1 MSSQTHSGIRD
12 LLLILFGALCISF
25 APVFVKLI
33 GPDKIGPTA
42 IGFWRLAIGSAILL
56 GVTLVQRHPLKLP
69 RSAYPFAALAG
80 LMFAADMFLW
90 TRSIFYCG
98 SGMAT
103 ILSNTQVFASAVLS
117 YFVFKERLTMKFF
130 LAAVSAFLGVALLV
144 GLGSGDVAFTERYV
158 LGVSLGIASGLA
170 YANYLIALK
179 KAGHHPDLSTTVTL
193 IAWSS
198 AFSALFLGIS
208 AAVERT
214 TVMPPDLRTWLCLI
228 GAGIVAQT
236 LGWLAITASL
246 PRLAASRAGLAL
258 LLQPT
263 LATVWGFMLF
273 GERLSL
279 VQMLGAVVT
288 LTAIYFGSVRQAKA

>member
-1 MSSQTHSGIRD
+1 MTTQPHSGIRD
-12 LLLILFGALCISF
+12 LFLILFGAVCISF

-42 IGFWRLAIGSAILL
+42 IGFWRLLIGSAILI
-56 GVTLVQRHPLKLP
+56 GVTLVQRHPLTLP
-69 RSAYPFAALAG
+69 RTALPYAALAG
-80 LMFAADMFLW
+80 LMFAGDMFLW
-90 TRSIFYCG
+90 IRSIFYCG

-117 YFVFKERLTMKFF
+117 YFVFNERLTMKFF
-130 LAAVSAFLGVALLV
+130 VAAVSAFLGVALLV
-144 GLGSGDVAFTERYV
+144 GLGSGSVVFTERYV
-158 LGVSLGIASGLA
+158 LGILLGLASGLA
-170 YANYLIALK
+170 YANYLIVLK

-208 AAVERT
+208 AAIERT
-214 TVMPPDLRTWLCLI
+214 TVLPPDLRTWLCLI

-236 LGWLAITASL
+236 LGWLAIAASL

-263 LATVWGFMLF
+263 LAAVWGFLWFSEQLTAM
-273 GERLSL
+273 
-279 VQMLGAVVT
+279 QILGAVIT
-288 LTAIYFGSVRQAKA
+288 LTAIYFGSVRR

>member
-1 MSSQTHSGIRD
+1 MTNQTHSGARE
-12 LLLILFGALCISF
+12 LLLILFGAVCISF

-42 IGFWRLAIGSAILL
+42 IGFWRLVIGSVLL
-56 GVTLVQRHPLKLP
+56 FGVTLTMRHPRALP
-69 RSAYPFAALAG
+69 RSAYPYAAIAG
-80 LMFAADMFLW
+80 LTFAADMFLW

-117 YFVFKERLTMKFF
+117 YFVFRERLTMKFF
-130 LAAVSAFLGVALLV
+130 IAAVSAFLGVALLV
-144 GLGSGDVAFTERYV
+144 GLGSGSVAFTERYV
-158 LGVSLGIASGLA
+158 LGILLGLASGLA

-208 AAVERT
+208 AAIERT
-214 TVMPPDLRTWLCLI
+214 TVLPSDLRTWLCLI

-246 PRLAASRAGLAL
+246 PKLPASRAGLAL

-263 LATVWGFMLF
+263 LAAVWGFLLF
-273 GERLSL
+273 AEQLTAM
-279 VQMLGAVVT
+279 QILGAVIT
-288 LTAIYFGSVRQAKA
+288 LTAIYFGSVRR